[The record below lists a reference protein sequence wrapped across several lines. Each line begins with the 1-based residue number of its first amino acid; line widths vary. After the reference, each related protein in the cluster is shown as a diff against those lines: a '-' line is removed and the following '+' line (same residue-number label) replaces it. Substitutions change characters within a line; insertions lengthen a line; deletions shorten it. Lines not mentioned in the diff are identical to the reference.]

1 MPAADFSLG
10 PDARDGFLLVD
21 YARVKSGE
29 EQRLETAIVELM
41 RGRTT
46 LVIAHRLSTLRSVD
60 EIVVFDHG
68 RVVEHGDRADLAGDD
83 DSRFAR
89 LLALALDGEPV
100 DPAVAAST
108 ALDVEVT
115 S

>member
-1 MPAADFSLG
+1 
-10 PDARDGFLLVD
+10 
-21 YARVKSGE
+21 
-29 EQRLETAIVELM
+29 
-41 RGRTT
+41 
-46 LVIAHRLSTLRSVD
+46 VIAHRLSTLRSVD

-89 LLALALDGEPV
+89 LLALALDSET
-100 DPAVAAST
+100 DEADAIDATTRS
-108 ALDVEVT
+108 EVT

>member
-1 MPAADFSLG
+1 
-10 PDARDGFLLVD
+10 
-21 YARVKSGE
+21 
-29 EQRLETAIVELM
+29 M

-60 EIVVFDHG
+60 EIVVFEHG
-68 RVVEHGDRADLAGDD
+68 RVVEHGDRADLVGDD

-89 LLALALDGEPV
+89 LLAMALEREDDAGSF
-100 DPAVAAST
+100 DTAAVEGVS
-108 ALDVEVT
+108 